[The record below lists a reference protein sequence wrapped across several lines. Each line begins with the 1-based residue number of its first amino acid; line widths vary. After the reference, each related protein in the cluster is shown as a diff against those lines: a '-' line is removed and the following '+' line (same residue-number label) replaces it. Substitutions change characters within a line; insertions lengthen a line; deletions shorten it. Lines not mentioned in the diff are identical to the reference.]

1 MDSMVPAGVE
11 DSHLCSSKQENCLK
25 TVRSMS
31 SPTKKVRFF
40 VFIVFE
46 VTDRSNFCCP
56 QIKALMLDITICRK
70 LLEPE

>member
-40 VFIVFE
+40 VLIIFE
-46 VTDRSNFCCP
+46 SLTGPTSVVLR
-56 QIKALMLDITICRK
+56 
-70 LLEPE
+70 

>member
-1 MDSMVPAGVE
+1 MGAVADSMVPAGVE

-40 VFIVFE
+40 VLIIFE
-46 VTDRSNFCCP
+46 SLTAPTSVVLR
-56 QIKALMLDITICRK
+56 
-70 LLEPE
+70 

>member
-25 TVRSMS
+25 MVRSMS

-40 VFIVFE
+40 VLIIFE
-46 VTDRSNFCCP
+46 SLTGPTSVVLR
-56 QIKALMLDITICRK
+56 
-70 LLEPE
+70 